1 MLARSL
7 HAHQGLLHPTSEAAL
22 RTVRIPRRLVL
33 DPGSD
38 LPEVFTR
45 LYARLGQAIVMAD
58 ADGIRSVSVELG
70 VGEYYPLLAAMLT
83 GRPWGDILKSSAD
96 MGARLQERGTAEDK
110 AQIRGY
116 ASQYMREIVHVL
128 ERVPAPML
136 LLFKCNDCLRHAERS
151 LGAGVNSFVI
161 TLRYCLQTL
170 LLADEEGREEGR
182 EDADAAAAAAATDT
196 DGAVAIRHASSSS
209 GRSGSSKTGMSR
221 LHRLRLRLA
230 VWLLKQAS
238 GWFGP
243 QLIGFITAAIARDAQ
258 SAARRQREEGAGTR
272 EREHYLRTVTV
283 EFILASVR
291 SMGLS
296 FEI

>member
-45 LYARLGQAIVMAD
+45 LYARLWQAIVMAD
-58 ADGIRSVSVELG
+58 ADGIRSVSMELG

-116 ASQYMREIVHVL
+116 ASQYTREIVHVL

-136 LLFKCNDCLRHAERS
+136 LLFKCNDCLRHAERR

-170 LLADEEGREEGR
+170 LLADEEGRE
-182 EDADAAAAAAATDT
+182 DVDAAAAAAATDT
-196 DGAVAIRHASSSS
+196 DGAVPIRHANSSS
-209 GRSGSSKTGMSR
+209 GRSGSSRTGMSR

-258 SAARRQREEGAGTR
+258 SATKVQKAT
-272 EREHYLRTVTV
+272 
-283 EFILASVR
+283 
-291 SMGLS
+291 
-296 FEI
+296 